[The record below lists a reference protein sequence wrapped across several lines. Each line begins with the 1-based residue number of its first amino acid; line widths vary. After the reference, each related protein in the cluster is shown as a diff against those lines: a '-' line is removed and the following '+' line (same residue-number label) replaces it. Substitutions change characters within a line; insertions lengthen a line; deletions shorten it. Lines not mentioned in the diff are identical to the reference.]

1 MATDILMILGL
12 ALAPVLLHIFLIII
26 FWKRVATALQ
36 HANDVPP
43 FNTAVI
49 VAHLGPNP
57 RAVTRLLERAT
68 RLDLGE
74 IDAFIDAGGGR
85 LPLPMSRSA
94 ALRLV
99 QELRKLGAAADLEPI
114 VRRTDGV
121 VRARRIKKRESIND
135 Q

>member
-1 MATDILMILGL
+1 MATDILMILVL
-12 ALAPVLLHIFLIII
+12 ALAPALLHIFLISI

-36 HANDVPP
+36 RAGDVPP
-43 FNTAVI
+43 FNTAVV
-49 VAHLGPNP
+49 VANLGPNP

-74 IDAFIDAGGGR
+74 IDAFIDAGGGH

-99 QELRKLGAAADLEPI
+99 QELRKLGAVADLEP
-114 VRRTDGV
+114 V
-121 VRARRIKKRESIND
+121 VR
-135 Q
+135 